1 MTEPHEESDAV
12 PASSE
17 PVPET
22 GAQVPPT
29 SEVPAA
35 PEVPDEPEV
44 PASPAPEP
52 TQTAPGALWAAPE
65 GSSSGGLRRGCVLV
79 ALIGALFVLGV
90 FVYLIFLGAR
100 VAERAGTI
108 EFGTGGTG
116 CSVTGAAT
124 TFPASVSIRS
134 VAYLEHDVAA
144 GTTITT
150 TATLADGTSSS
161 TDETF
166 DQNATCVTQA
176 IESGLPP
183 GHYNLEYR
191 LGTEILA
198 TGGFDINP
206 DR

>member
-22 GAQVPPT
+22 GAQVPAA
-29 SEVPAA
+29 SEVPVASD
-35 PEVPDEPEV
+35 VPAEPEA
-44 PASPAPEP
+44 PAAPAPEP
-52 TQTAPGALWAAPE
+52 SQTAPGAPAAGALWAAPE

-124 TFPASVSIRS
+124 TFPARS
-134 VAYLEHDVAA
+134 EERRVGKECRSRWSPYH
-144 GTTITT
+144 
-150 TATLADGTSSS
+150 
-161 TDETF
+161 
-166 DQNATCVTQA
+166 
-176 IESGLPP
+176 
-183 GHYNLEYR
+183 
-191 LGTEILA
+191 
-198 TGGFDINP
+198 
-206 DR
+206 